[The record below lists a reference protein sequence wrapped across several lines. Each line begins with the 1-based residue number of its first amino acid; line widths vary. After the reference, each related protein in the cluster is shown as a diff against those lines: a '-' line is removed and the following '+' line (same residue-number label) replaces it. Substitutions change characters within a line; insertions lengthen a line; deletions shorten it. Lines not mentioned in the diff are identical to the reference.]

1 MFNKM
6 KLYLINL
13 CNVLLITA
21 VACTNF
27 YNIIIE
33 KLTYIIQ
40 IKKKKNILS
49 IN

>member
-1 MFNKM
+1 M

-13 CNVLLITA
+13 CNVLLMTA

-40 IKKKKNILS
+40 INKKK
-49 IN
+49 